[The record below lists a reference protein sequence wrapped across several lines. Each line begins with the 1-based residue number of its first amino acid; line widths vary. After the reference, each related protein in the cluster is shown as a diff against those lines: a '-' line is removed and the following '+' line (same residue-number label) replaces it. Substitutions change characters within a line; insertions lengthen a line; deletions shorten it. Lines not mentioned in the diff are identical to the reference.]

1 MSDTKNKKEVKQRN
15 SQAKKSSKT
24 TSKKTKISKKKNS
37 KPETYTKI
45 ITKPRNNDAVYKNRL
60 CILALIATLAVLLSF
75 FLFNKTFFR
84 NEYKIKNTSIEIPY
98 FMFFSDDKD
107 NVLTLKTWRNYE
119 YVNSY
124 FDEYLQNL
132 DRFSFYNCADGTTL
146 YYNEEK
152 ELAVYDIEV
161 KRSGLLK
168 EITIDYD
175 IIESS
180 KVCD

>member
-1 MSDTKNKKEVKQRN
+1 MSDGKEKKDVKTNKAESNKNC
-15 SQAKKSSKT
+15 
-24 TSKKTKISKKKNS
+24 KKTKVSKNQNS
-37 KPETYTKI
+37 KSQTYSRI
-45 ITKPRNNDAVYKNRL
+45 ITKSRNNNITHKNKL
-60 CILALIATLAVLLSF
+60 CLIALITTLAILLSF
-75 FLFNKTFFR
+75 LLFNKTFFR
-84 NEYKIKNTSIEIPY
+84 SEYKLKNTSIEIPY
-98 FMFFSDDKD
+98 FMFFSDDK
-107 NVLTLKTWRNYE
+107 NNTLTLKTWRNYE
-119 YVNSY
+119 YINSY

-161 KRSGLLK
+161 KRIGLLK
-168 EITIDYD
+168 KITIDYD